1 MSPFLTT
8 AFKVVSR
15 FGAPLAIHT
24 YWNCTYTPSKLKCKF
39 VYAILGK
46 KAKVWDDKNG
56 WHVYFFPLQLKGI
69 KLIKLH
75 CSSSLTDKFIET
87 IFKSRYSECTPSI
100 STVQKNNC
108 SVSKWSVHVT
118 NCTFLIYSFIPRHEL
133 KIQWIFMLFGISIY
147 CYNSPQNV
155 GFTSKTALNSRLLQL
170 LTCLRPQDPIISV
183 PTWITLVLKDFPSHF
198 QKIKCF
204 VFQDCILSWYLAG
217 NVTFEYLLQYKHF
230 KF

>member
-1 MSPFLTT
+1 MS
-8 AFKVVSR
+8 
-15 FGAPLAIHT
+15 
-24 YWNCTYTPSKLKCKF
+24 LK
-39 VYAILGK
+39 
-46 KAKVWDDKNG
+46 
-56 WHVYFFPLQLKGI
+56 
-69 KLIKLH
+69 
-75 CSSSLTDKFIET
+75 
-87 IFKSRYSECTPSI
+87 YSES
-100 STVQKNNC
+100 
-108 SVSKWSVHVT
+108 
-118 NCTFLIYSFIPRHEL
+118 L
-133 KIQWIFMLFGISIY
+133 LFGISIY